1 MPSGPVELQRWLLV
15 GVEGGGRVGGGD
27 AVAGVAAD
35 GADVADLG
43 AAHLVHGLSQNMEVF
58 LDQGIPGNVGK
69 AGERADPQGA
79 VCLQGHAPEFIQPVD
94 GDQLHTGPL
103 ALPHLHQ
110 HVGSTGD
117 DLGIRMG
124 HPEGHRVLNALRLI
138 QGFHIIHEWF
148 PPLVFDQPSLFE
160 PAVEDMGR
168 DRACVK
174 GHTCGVQD
182 GVADGRRRRTGRGL
196 AQGLGAVGRGGLRVF
211 RRTPPGAWD
220 GP

>member
-1 MPSGPVELQRWLLV
+1 S
-15 GVEGGGRVGGGD
+15 
-27 AVAGVAAD
+27 A
-35 GADVADLG
+35 
-43 AAHLVHGLSQNMEVF
+43 
-58 LDQGIPGNVGK
+58 
-69 AGERADPQGA
+69 
-79 VCLQGHAPEFIQPVD
+79 
-94 GDQLHTGPL
+94 
-103 ALPHLHQ
+103 
-110 HVGSTGD
+110 GD

-160 PAVEDMGR
+160 SAVEDMGR

-174 GHTCGVQD
+174 GHTCGVQN

-211 RRTPPGAWD
+211 HERRLERGMVHK
-220 GP
+220 GGQLVVQQIVVQGLSGLLVE